1 MSSKSV
7 EIEWKDVFS
16 AMDSHLRSIAK
27 ALTWRMGG
35 IVVTGFVAYVVTG
48 KLSTAAGIAGFDG
61 VLKLGAYYVHERVW
75 GRIKLGQ
82 AKPPEYQI

>member
-7 EIEWKDVFS
+7 EIERKDVFP

-48 KLSTAAGIAGFDG
+48 KLSTAAGIAGFDA
-61 VLKLGAYYVHERVW
+61 VLKLGAYYVHERAW